1 MTQRDRGQKKMIYRT
16 VTEEDGSKN
25 TTTLR
30 PADLHDDQNG
40 PDTSDRESS
49 DYAPFLR
56 RNTWQPERPSLVYVD
71 EYPTLANLPN
81 RRSDIHPAAKIGQFQ
96 LQRPSLQAFQKPASH
111 GQTGP

>member
-40 PDTSDRESS
+40 PDI
-49 DYAPFLR
+49 YLR
-56 RNTWQPERPSLVYVD
+56 RPFGSCHFGGR
-71 EYPTLANLPN
+71 LAFDTALF
-81 RRSDIHPAAKIGQFQ
+81 SA
-96 LQRPSLQAFQKPASH
+96 
-111 GQTGP
+111 